1 MLLSYTVRF
10 ADGSS
15 ISLFANSK
23 EAAILT
29 AQELVG
35 GKQIILVN
43 LTPDWS

>member
-1 MLLSYTVRF
+1 LVLSYIIHF

-35 GKQIILVN
+35 GKQIMLVN